1 MHNSRNKQQQ
11 SNQFNYFQ
19 AFFSS
24 SFWYIIFLFLLS
36 DSVEFRWKLD
46 CCLSKSSQKPE
57 HETDDNP
64 QQNRKRSN
72 SLTEQPKKII
82 DLDDGLE
89 KIFKTYSLSNVE
101 STVNE
106 WLRPVAVNV
115 YKRRFGQNRIFTNV
129 ETFTSGLRNFL
140 LSDSYV
146 PINSLKTCLQY
157 LRCLGSTISDLM
169 IWCKKSK
176 KDQCEWID

>member
-1 MHNSRNKQQQ
+1 MMVWKR
-11 SNQFNYFQ
+11 
-19 AFFSS
+19 
-24 SFWYIIFLFLLS
+24 FL
-36 DSVEFRWKLD
+36 KL
-46 CCLSKSSQKPE
+46 
-57 HETDDNP
+57 T
-64 QQNRKRSN
+64 
-72 SLTEQPKKII
+72 
-82 DLDDGLE
+82 
-89 KIFKTYSLSNVE
+89 SLSNVE